1 MPQLLHP
8 HTPRRTKLLT
18 GILILSK
25 FWVYIL
31 VLLAELQSPD
41 TQRLAASR
49 PPANNTTDALRCMCQ
64 NTERMRDGT
73 AVTLK
78 CNPKTN
84 ELRRATQKANIAT
97 QEVLGQLMNL
107 QDANNKQAWDL

>member
-1 MPQLLHP
+1 
-8 HTPRRTKLLT
+8 
-18 GILILSK
+18 
-25 FWVYIL
+25 
-31 VLLAELQSPD
+31 
-41 TQRLAASR
+41 
-49 PPANNTTDALRCMCQ
+49 
-64 NTERMRDGT
+64 MRDGT